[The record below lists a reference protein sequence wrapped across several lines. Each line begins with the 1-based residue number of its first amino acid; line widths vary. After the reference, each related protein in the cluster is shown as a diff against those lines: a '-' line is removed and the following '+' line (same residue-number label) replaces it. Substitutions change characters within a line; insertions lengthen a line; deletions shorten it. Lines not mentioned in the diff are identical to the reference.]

1 MTRPARLGAAA
12 RLSIWTALLLGGWG
26 AGSAAGEP
34 TFLSKQYPR
43 CTACHYSASGGG
55 LLTPY
60 GRSLSREEI
69 STFGRQGA
77 GGVPA
82 GGARG
87 EEGFLYGA
95 LSSESPLQL
104 GLDVRPSRLEVEV
117 PGRPVPARNFLM
129 VLDLQAAWRRDRW
142 TAYGSIGREP
152 ARGGAGP
159 VSYEHW
165 VAYQATDALT
175 VRGGR
180 FLPAYGVRFADHTS
194 FTREGLDLAQEDQ
207 VYGVEV
213 GLSTDRTLLQVS
225 AGPGR
230 AESLDDG
237 RRAFTAA
244 GRFQADLGP
253 RMVLAASVLHRGA
266 SEVASRSTNTGLSFG
281 YAPVPWLTTWT
292 HADVGF
298 QRRTASGRAYILAN
312 QTSVEAFR
320 GLWLRI
326 SPQWRRTDTDPRREV
341 RRLVYGVD
349 FYPRTHWHVNLSWYR
364 DRFPFSGGRNRTLL
378 VQCTSTCRTPTGR
391 EIASR
396 GHEPPGDRER
406 PPMPG
411 EAPAWQSGEQAR
423 PRGDDEPG
431 PRWRGTDAGP
441 I

>member
-1 MTRPARLGAAA
+1 MTRTARHGAAARPGLRTVLLLTRGARLGVAA
-12 RLSIWTALLLGGWG
+12 RLSIWAALLLGGWG
-26 AGSAAGEP
+26 AGPAYGEP

-77 GGVPA
+77 GGGPA

-87 EEGFLYGA
+87 EEGFLFGA
-95 LSSESPLQL
+95 LTSESPLQL
-104 GLDVRPSRLEVEV
+104 GLDVRPSHVGV
-117 PGRPVPARNFLM
+117 DVAGRTLADRNFLM
-129 VLDLQAAWRRDRW
+129 NLDLQAAWRRDRW

-152 ARGGAGP
+152 ALGGAGP

-165 VAYQATDALT
+165 VAYQATDAIS

-194 FTREGLDLAQEDQ
+194 FTREGLDLAQDGQ

-230 AESLDDG
+230 AESLVADDG

-244 GRFQADLGP
+244 GRFQLDVGP
-253 RMVLAASVLHRGA
+253 RMVVAASVLHRGA
-266 SEVASRSTNTGLSFG
+266 SEVDARSLNTGLSFG
-281 YAPVPWLTTWT
+281 YAPVSWLTTWT
-292 HADVGF
+292 HLDAGF
-298 QRRTASGRAYILAN
+298 QPRTASDRAYILAN

-320 GLWLRI
+320 GVWLRI
-326 SPQWRRTDTDPRREV
+326 SPQRRWTDTDPRGEV
-341 RRLVYGVD
+341 RRMVYGLD
-349 FYPRTHWHVNLSWYR
+349 FYPRTHWHVNLSYYR
-364 DRFPFSGGRNRTLL
+364 DHLPLTGVRVRTLL
-378 VQCTSTCRTPTGR
+378 AQLHVYL
-391 EIASR
+391 
-396 GHEPPGDRER
+396 
-406 PPMPG
+406 
-411 EAPAWQSGEQAR
+411 
-423 PRGDDEPG
+423 
-431 PRWRGTDAGP
+431 
-441 I
+441 